1 MAQYMIL
8 LNVDD
13 EKLKENNPGG
23 KEERNTQWVE
33 GELGWLEQS
42 GMSIQE
48 ITPLERDEYALS
60 LPNQRVLGD
69 EKLVVEVGGDVEY
82 PRVSIMREVAQGDY
96 EELVR
101 LERNA
106 DEGVRTVTY
115 TEQDSFEESETRTVE
130 IYFMNPMEL
139 LFKHFHIKSH
149 SMSVQR
155 VLYDEDDNQIAF
167 DSAEAYG
174 QTKQLVL
181 QGKEGRFELILNDV
195 DEAVM
200 LPEVAAFFKKLDYDI
215 DLFKAQAHQKFVQKE
230 VTK

>member
-23 KEERNTQWVE
+23 KEEQNTQWVE

-48 ITPLERDEYALS
+48 ITPLDRDEYVLS

-69 EKLVVEVGGDVEY
+69 EKLVVEVGGDVDY
-82 PRVSIMREVAQGDY
+82 PRVSIMRELEHGNL

-115 TEQDSFEESETRTVE
+115 MDQDGLEESETRTIE
-130 IYFMNPMEL
+130 IYFTNPMEI
-139 LFKHFHIKSH
+139 LFDHFRIEAHSLSAQRLSYDDGIADFSYDSPEVYGDTEFIYISDIK
-149 SMSVQR
+149 
-155 VLYDEDDNQIAF
+155 D
-167 DSAEAYG
+167 G
-174 QTKQLVL
+174 
-181 QGKEGRFELILNDV
+181 FELSIVKQEEADIL
-195 DEAVM
+195 
-200 LPEVAAFFKKLDYDI
+200 PQVAAFFKEIDYDV
-215 DLFKAQAHQKFVQKE
+215 DLFKAQAQEKFIQKE
-230 VTK
+230 VAP